1 MTTFTIHKLD
11 ATTSTNEVLKN
22 AVANEQLKAPTLL
35 WAEYQFEG
43 KGQLTKSW
51 QSNAGQNLT
60 FSVFWP
66 EIKLSSIAHF
76 RINILVCLALI
87 EVFEFYQ
94 IPDLRIKWPNDILS
108 DRSKVAGI
116 LIENL
121 IKGQNI
127 QSTVVGVGIN
137 INQLDFEGLPQAGSF
152 ALSTGKQFD
161 REEILHTVQLRL
173 YKAFKCLHKKDSIR
187 ELERFNKLIFGR
199 GHWCKFLYKG
209 IEQMG
214 KIVGLDTLGSLQI
227 EWENE
232 LVESFNDTA
241 QIKMLY

>member
-94 IPDLRIKWPNDILS
+94 IPDLRINGQTTFCQIAPKWQ
-108 DRSKVAGI
+108 
-116 LIENL
+116 E
-121 IKGQNI
+121 
-127 QSTVVGVGIN
+127 
-137 INQLDFEGLPQAGSF
+137 
-152 ALSTGKQFD
+152 
-161 REEILHTVQLRL
+161 
-173 YKAFKCLHKKDSIR
+173 Y
-187 ELERFNKLIFGR
+187 
-199 GHWCKFLYKG
+199 
-209 IEQMG
+209 
-214 KIVGLDTLGSLQI
+214 
-227 EWENE
+227 
-232 LVESFNDTA
+232 
-241 QIKMLY
+241 